1 MSFVSISRQVFASTQ
16 LNSCSVQHLCKEC
29 SPRLLAGIYSG
40 IMFYCYDYTVI
51 GALFRLHDTACMLV
65 MLVDCSCHFF
75 HFLYGAFFS
84 SIQKRLEDGGGQCSD
99 NAVNYMYYLH
109 NFACLSTLVFLHV

>member
-75 HFLYGAFFS
+75 HFSLRRVFLFNTKAPG
-84 SIQKRLEDGGGQCSD
+84 RWGGQCSD